1 MGEKKRGP
9 RSAEPLPPIPPLPKA
24 IATVCG
30 LGRLPVA
37 PGTAGSLLGAAV
49 CLPLL
54 FVPWPVHVGAA
65 AIVAGVAV
73 WASGVAAKGFE
84 GRDPSAIV
92 IDEVAGML
100 AAGIALPPTLYDLAA
115 AFLLFRLFD
124 AVKPG
129 PLEKLERLPGGW
141 GIVLDDL
148 AAGLLARATWWLLKQ
163 NFDFL

>member
-1 MGEKKRGP
+1 MGEKKRSA

-30 LGRLPVA
+30 LGRVPVA
-37 PGTAGSLLGAAV
+37 PGTTGSLVGAAV

-54 FVPWPVHVGAA
+54 SVPWPVQAGAA
-65 AIVAGVAV
+65 VIVAGVAV
-73 WASGVAAKGFE
+73 WACGVAGKGFP

-92 IDEVAGML
+92 VDEVAGML
-100 AAGIALPPTLYDLAA
+100 AAAIALPPTLYDLGA

-124 AVKPG
+124 IVKPG